1 MRSRIIRL
9 IAGKEILSTLRD
21 RRAIISN
28 LLIPLLTLPLVML
41 GLPLLLGSL
50 FEREAVTVTTV
61 PVQGEQFLPAGLAD
75 FLLEQKLQLE
85 ANDDP
90 EAAVRAGDAQ
100 VGLIVPAGFDARVA
114 AGEATELTLLARS
127 GNMNSELATGKL
139 RAAVGAYQQQLV
151 VGKLEAAGVDPAV
164 LAPFN
169 VALVDAS
176 TEQERSSGM
185 LGWLIPFFIAIWA
198 LAGGQMTAIDAT
210 AGEKERGTLE
220 SLLVAPVRRSE
231 VVVGKWL
238 ATLVFGL
245 TATLMAIGGYLLGGL
260 LMTAFVLPGL
270 GDDGGEVI
278 SMMGGALNI
287 SFVGTIQ
294 MLVSA
299 VLLAGLI
306 SALLLS
312 IALFARSFKEAQSY
326 LAPLS
331 FVMIIPAIGLQFRDF
346 LDVGLGI
353 YLIPLLNALLVIYDI
368 VRGSVD
374 ALPLV
379 LTWASLS
386 VSIIVLLLFA
396 YRSFKREDVI
406 FRS

>member
-21 RRAIISN
+21 RRAIVSN

-41 GLPLLLGSL
+41 GLPLLLGGL
-50 FEREAVTVTTV
+50 FEREAVSVTAV
-61 PVQGEQFLPAGLAD
+61 PVQGEQFLPAGFSD

-85 ANDDP
+85 ANEDP
-90 EAAVRAGDAQ
+90 EAAVRTGDAQ
-100 VGLIVPAGFDARVA
+100 VGLLVPADFAARLQS
-114 AGEATELTLLARS
+114 GEATQLTLLARS
-127 GNMNSELATGKL
+127 GNMNSELASGKL
-139 RAAVGAYQQQLV
+139 SAAIGAYQQQLV
-151 VGKLEAAGVDPAV
+151 VGKLEAAGVDPGV
-164 LAPFN
+164 LTPFGI
-169 VALVDAS
+169 AMVDAS

-260 LMTAFVLPGL
+260 LMKTFVLPGL
-270 GDDGGEVI
+270 GDDGGEVM
-278 SMMGGALNI
+278 SMMGGALSI
-287 SFVGTIQ
+287 SFAGTIQ
-294 MLVSA
+294 LLVSA

-331 FVMIIPAIGLQFRDF
+331 FLMIIPAIGLQFRDF
-346 LDVGLGI
+346 LDVGNGL
-353 YLIPLLNALLVIYDI
+353 YLIPLLNALLVMYDI
-368 VRGSVD
+368 VRGSAP
-374 ALPLV
+374 ALPLI

-386 VSIIVLLLFA
+386 ICIIILLLFA
-396 YRSFKREDVI
+396 YRSFQRESVI